1 MLKRIRIIVLFFLL
15 IFICLTGW
23 KLVNVYSEAKEFF
36 PEGITLNGIDVRGM
50 NISLAKKALTEKWNS
65 NKFVLTKKGTVLA
78 KISDFDYEY
87 EIDKEL
93 AKVMNPNP
101 ITTTYRAIFNPKKNI
116 KISMKIKGNPES
128 LLNHIK
134 KYDFLNV
141 KASRKTKDAEV
152 DLNNTDFN
160 IIKEIYGNNIDKDRF
175 LSTVKK
181 DISKGKFEREYKAKD
196 FYELPKVKSMDKSIL
211 EYQNWC
217 KSNLTQ
223 KITFKIFNGNFTLT
237 PKQILM
243 CYDLDKNLN
252 KKINEKGPDKVAWD
266 IANKHNTRYKNRKF
280 IPHGSKTPITI
291 WGGDYGWV
299 LNQKY
304 TAEKI
309 REALNLGR
317 DSEFEMKYKQE
328 PYYKGDKNDD
338 IGKSYIEISIG
349 RQTLWLVKN
358 GKSVFSTDVV
368 TGKPN
373 HYTPLGAYF
382 ITQKAT
388 NATLKG
394 LNDNGTNYESKVSY
408 WMPFNGGIGCHD
420 AHWRSSFG
428 GSIYL
433 TNGSHGCVNLPVGS
447 AAYLFDQVEVGFPVI
462 VYE

>member
-1 MLKRIRIIVLFFLL
+1 MKSTADANKGKIKTLETRK
-15 IFICLTGW
+15 W
-23 KLVNVYSEAKEFF
+23 KDIPYN
-36 PEGITLNGIDVRGM
+36 EGILG
-50 NISLAKKALTEKWNS
+50 
-65 NKFVLTKKGTVLA
+65 VLV
-78 KISDFDYEY
+78 
-87 EIDKEL
+87 
-93 AKVMNPNP
+93 
-101 ITTTYRAIFNPKKNI
+101 
-116 KISMKIKGNPES
+116 
-128 LLNHIK
+128 
-134 KYDFLNV
+134 
-141 KASRKTKDAEV
+141 
-152 DLNNTDFN
+152 
-160 IIKEIYGNNIDKDRF
+160 
-175 LSTVKK
+175 
-181 DISKGKFEREYKAKD
+181 
-196 FYELPKVKSMDKSIL
+196 
-211 EYQNWC
+211 
-217 KSNLTQ
+217 
-223 KITFKIFNGNFTLT
+223 
-237 PKQILM
+237 

-394 LNDNGTNYESKVSY
+394 LNRRILARPPTRRPATTCCPPCGPRPRGPMPCSSTSGPCNESPSTPPPSPRSWPPPTVPESAKVIALDKTT
-408 WMPFNGGIGCHD
+408 FLI
-420 AHWRSSFG
+420 
-428 GSIYL
+428 
-433 TNGSHGCVNLPVGS
+433 
-447 AAYLFDQVEVGFPVI
+447 
-462 VYE
+462 

>member
-1 MLKRIRIIVLFFLL
+1 M
-15 IFICLTGW
+15 C
-23 KLVNVYSEAKEFF
+23 S
-36 PEGITLNGIDVRGM
+36 
-50 NISLAKKALTEKWNS
+50 
-65 NKFVLTKKGTVLA
+65 
-78 KISDFDYEY
+78 SD
-87 EIDKEL
+87 L
-93 AKVMNPNP
+93 
-101 ITTTYRAIFNPKKNI
+101 
-116 KISMKIKGNPES
+116 
-128 LLNHIK
+128 
-134 KYDFLNV
+134 
-141 KASRKTKDAEV
+141 
-152 DLNNTDFN
+152 
-160 IIKEIYGNNIDKDRF
+160 
-175 LSTVKK
+175 
-181 DISKGKFEREYKAKD
+181 
-196 FYELPKVKSMDKSIL
+196 
-211 EYQNWC
+211 
-217 KSNLTQ
+217 
-223 KITFKIFNGNFTLT
+223 
-237 PKQILM
+237 
-243 CYDLDKNLN
+243 
-252 KKINEKGPDKVAWD
+252 
-266 IANKHNTRYKNRKF
+266 
-280 IPHGSKTPITI
+280 
-291 WGGDYGWV
+291 
-299 LNQKY
+299 
-304 TAEKI
+304 
-309 REALNLGR
+309 

-428 GSIYL
+428 GNIYL